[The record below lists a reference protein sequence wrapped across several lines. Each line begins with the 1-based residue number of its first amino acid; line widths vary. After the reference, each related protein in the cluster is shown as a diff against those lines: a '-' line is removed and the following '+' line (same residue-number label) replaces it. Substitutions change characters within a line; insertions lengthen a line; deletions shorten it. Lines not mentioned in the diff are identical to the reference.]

1 MDDDEFYELDSL
13 ADVDIDT
20 LLCDSAT
27 TDLKFRLQSEFDMVD
42 DFNALIG
49 VFYD

>member
-20 LLCDSAT
+20 LLCESSNADI
-27 TDLKFRLQSEFDMVD
+27 KFRLQSEFDMVD
-42 DFNALIG
+42 DLNSLIG